1 MVHQKEHK
9 PLSFWTVAQRILF
22 IAIGGLL
29 MSVGLNLF
37 LIPNQ
42 VFDGGIT
49 GISII
54 LSHLT
59 GLGLGIFLFVLHI
72 PFIYLGYK
80 QMGKTFAI
88 STLYGIAVLSAS
100 TFFMH
105 GLQPLTHDPMLAM
118 VFGGVIGGIGVG
130 IAIRFGGCLDGVELL
145 AILFSRKTPFSVG
158 QIIMFINFFILLSGG
173 LVFGWDRA
181 MYSLIAYFIAFKIID
196 VVVEG
201 FDEMKS
207 VWIVSEQHQEIGEAV
222 LHRLGRGATYLFGEG
237 GFSGDTKKVLVCYI
251 SRLEESKLKTIIDEI
266 DPTAML
272 AISHVSE
279 LRGGMVKKNDIH

>member
-1 MVHQKEHK
+1 MAHSKEHK
-9 PLSFWTVAQRILF
+9 PLSTWAILQRILF
-22 IAIGGLL
+22 IAVGGIL

-54 LSHLT
+54 LSHLS
-59 GLGLGIFLFVLHI
+59 GLSLGLYLFILHI
-72 PFIYLGYK
+72 PFIYIGYK
-80 QMGKTFAI
+80 QMGRTFAL
-88 STLYGIAVLSAS
+88 STLYGIAILSIS
-100 TFFMH
+100 TVFLH
-105 GLQPLTHDPMLAM
+105 GVDPLTHDPLLAM

-145 AILFSRKTPFSVG
+145 AILFSRKSAFSVG

-181 MYSLIAYFIAFKIID
+181 MYSLIAYFIAFKTID
-196 VVVEG
+196 IVVEG

-207 VWIVSEQHQEIGEAV
+207 IWIVSNKHEEIGEAV
-222 LHRLGRGATYLFGEG
+222 LHRLGRGVTYLYGEG
-237 GFSGDTKKVLVCYI
+237 GFSGSDKKVLVCYI
-251 SRLEESKLKTIIDEI
+251 SRLEESKLKTILDEI
-266 DPTAML
+266 DPKAML